1 MFEPEVCI
9 VDAVIKDDVKC
20 TTFKDCTVNLSLVES
35 YVIPASVASCP
46 PVVVNTTLL
55 ASKDDVIDVML
66 ASFVVTLVLNE
77 DETALN
83 DPDIPAAV
91 NTGFA
96 SNVVVLVLNEEL
108 AALNEPDIPAAVK
121 GEANAPEISDYI

>member
-20 TTFKDCTVNLSLVES
+20 TTSKDCTVNLSLVES

-55 ASKDDVIDVML
+55 AFKDDVIDVML

-91 NTGFA
+91 
-96 SNVVVLVLNEEL
+96 
-108 AALNEPDIPAAVK
+108 K
-121 GEANAPEISDYI
+121 GEANAPEISDAIWAELDSVPEGKLGVT